1 MHTSKMF
8 TKVAG
13 IVLFAALAGCA
24 GTNANVAATEGA
36 AAAASAGATATP
48 SLGLSDTLV
57 QVAVQAAKGWL
68 SNKLGSAQ
76 GAVATAEDKA
86 AAAQVGVDAAAAKAQ
101 QDGTAVT
108 DQQKS
113 GLLGLVKGLL

>member
-36 AAAASAGATATP
+36 AAAAGATATP

>member
-1 MHTSKMF
+1 MNTLKMF
-8 TKVAG
+8 TQVAG
-13 IVLFAALAGCA
+13 LVIITALVGCA
-24 GTNANVAATEGA
+24 ATNAAVPGAEGA
-36 AAAASAGATATP
+36 AATAGAAATP

-68 SNKLGSAQ
+68 SNKLGTTQ

-86 AAAQVGVDAAAAKAQ
+86 AAAQAGVDAASAKAQ
-101 QDGTAVT
+101 QDGTTVT

-113 GLLGLVKGLL
+113 GLLGLLKGML

>member
-1 MHTSKMF
+1 MHTLKTI

-13 IVLFAALAGCA
+13 IVLFAAVAGCA
-24 GTNANVAATEGA
+24 GTNANVAGA
-36 AAAASAGATATP
+36 GGTAASAGAAAGS

-68 SNKLGSAQ
+68 SNKLGTTQ

-86 AAAQVGVDAAAAKAQ
+86 AAAQAGVDAAEAKAK

-113 GLLGLVKGLL
+113 GLLGMLKGML